1 MKDIIFTDTHS
12 HIYSEE
18 FEQDR
23 EEMMQRAFDAGVQ
36 RIFVPSIDSTYTD
49 KMYEMEKKYP
59 SNVFL
64 MMGLH
69 PTYVKENFE
78 EELAFVESELARR
91 KFYAIGEIG
100 IDLFWDKTR
109 LEEQKIAFKRQIQ
122 LAKKY
127 KLPINIHCRD
137 AFDEVFEVLESE
149 KGNDLFGIFHCFT
162 GTYEQAL
169 RAISY
174 NMKLG
179 IGGVV
184 TFKNGKI
191 DQFLNEIHIKHIVL
205 ETDSP
210 YLAPVPFRGK
220 RNESS
225 YTKLVSE
232 KLSVIY
238 NLPIEEIA
246 RITTENS
253 KAIFGI

>member
-1 MKDIIFTDTHS
+1 MILTDTHS

-36 RIFVPSIDSTYTD
+36 RIFVPSIDSTYTQ
-49 KMYEMEKKYP
+49 KMYDMEKQYP

-169 RAISY
+169 QAISY

-191 DQFLNEIHIKHIVL
+191 DQFLNEIDIKHIVL

-225 YTKLVSE
+225 YAKLVSE